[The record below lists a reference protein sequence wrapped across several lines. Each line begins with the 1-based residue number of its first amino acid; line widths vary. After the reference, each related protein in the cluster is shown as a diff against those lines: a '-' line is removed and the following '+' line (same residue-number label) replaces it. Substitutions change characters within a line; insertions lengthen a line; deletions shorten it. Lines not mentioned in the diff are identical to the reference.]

1 MTHPPKKRCSRC
13 GKLLGRE
20 NFNGVKRSKD
30 GLAATCRACVNQ
42 RRKELQQKRQQQGIA
57 ASVNIVDAARRGH
70 LDVIKANVTDD
81 PGQLQHLLWKT
92 VQDFHSIKKRPEHTA
107 QARFLIQRG
116 AKPHWTM
123 ISEAASGGHQPLID
137 VLLQSGV
144 ETNIFVAAAI
154 GDEKRL
160 SQLLDNDRHLAKA
173 DDKGIT
179 PLHYCGMSALG
190 KTDPHRAGSFVRC
203 AERLI
208 RAGAV
213 VDAEASSPVGQL
225 RPLHCVCGTGGN
237 IGLARLLLE
246 SGADPTGCLTF
257 ALGHFQRHGD
267 GHYDIAELLLEAG
280 VDIHD
285 EGDDVLGHFAA
296 HGDAKAVRWLL
307 GHGANP
313 NVKSE
318 EGRTPLHLAAERNTG
333 IKVIK
338 LLFDH
343 GADMNATTVDGHTP
357 LYLSKQNNKR
367 RVTKYLESADEMA

>member
-1 MTHPPKKRCSRC
+1 MYSWKAALKPIFSWRPPSVTRSVYLSCSTMTVILQRPMTEALHRFITVECRRWERPTLTEPDH
-13 GKLLGRE
+13 L
-20 NFNGVKRSKD
+20 FGVQSDLFRP
-30 GLAATCRACVNQ
+30 V
-42 RRKELQQKRQQQGIA
+42 QK
-57 ASVNIVDAARRGH
+57 VDA
-70 LDVIKANVTDD
+70 K
-81 PGQLQHLLWKT
+81 
-92 VQDFHSIKKRPEHTA
+92 
-107 QARFLIQRG
+107 
-116 AKPHWTM
+116 
-123 ISEAASGGHQPLID
+123 
-137 VLLQSGV
+137 
-144 ETNIFVAAAI
+144 
-154 GDEKRL
+154 
-160 SQLLDNDRHLAKA
+160 
-173 DDKGIT
+173 
-179 PLHYCGMSALG
+179 
-190 KTDPHRAGSFVRC
+190 
-203 AERLI
+203 
-208 RAGAV
+208 
-213 VDAEASSPVGQL
+213 ASSPVGQL

-280 VDIHD
+280 IDIHD

-307 GHGANP
+307 EHGANP

-367 RVTKYLESADEMA
+367 RVTEYLENEDAVA